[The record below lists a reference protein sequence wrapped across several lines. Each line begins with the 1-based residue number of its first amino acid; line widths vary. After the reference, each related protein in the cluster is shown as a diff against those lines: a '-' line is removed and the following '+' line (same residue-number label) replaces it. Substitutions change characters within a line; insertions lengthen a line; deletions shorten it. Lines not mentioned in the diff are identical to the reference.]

1 MGSENSKFKTN
12 STEKDAQAK
21 LTEGIVN
28 EIVWEMTFET
38 RNRTNCIK
46 TKNDIKTANPISKY
60 SKLTYERCT
69 KRDMTG

>member
-1 MGSENSKFKTN
+1 MNVVIKVTNMGSENSKIKTN

-38 RNRTNCIK
+38 RNRTVLK
-46 TKNDIKTANPISKY
+46 PK
-60 SKLTYERCT
+60 
-69 KRDMTG
+69 MTLRLLIL